1 MNLWME
7 NARQR
12 SEFVCLAILAGTVLF
27 SGCSFNRSSNGGFLS
42 WMRVSQSTDST
53 SIVQRP
59 ASIASSSAV
68 PQSDSA
74 GTEIYPRGANTAYPP
89 IQFVSETSATP
100 PPQTA
105 SQPLASTLGG
115 AKIEPRRLPIPERRA
130 VIHANEA
137 TFEQEVLRSDEPVL
151 VDFYANWCGPC
162 KKLAPTLEEVAIESP
177 QARVVKVNIDE
188 NPELAAQYSV
198 KSLPSL
204 LVFKDGKVVSRQNGL
219 VNKARL
225 HSMLDL

>member
-1 MNLWME
+1 ME

-12 SEFVCLAILAGTVLF
+12 SEFICLAILAGTVLF
-27 SGCSFNRSSNGGFLS
+27 SGCSLNRSADGRFLS
-42 WMRVSQSTDST
+42 WMRVSPSTDNKST
-53 SIVQRP
+53 VQRP

-68 PQSDSA
+68 PQSDFT
-74 GTEIYPRGANTAYPP
+74 GTEIYPPGANAAYPP

-105 SQPLASTLGG
+105 PQPLASTLGG
-115 AKIEPRRLPIPERRA
+115 AKIEPRRLPKPERRA

-162 KKLAPTLEEVAIESP
+162 KKLAPTLEEVAVESP
-177 QARVVKVNIDE
+177 QARVVIVNIDE

-225 HSMLDL
+225 HFMLDL